1 MSDLFNTAIV
11 EKRNILNS
19 VRSNNMSLQELR
31 FFSIYL
37 SKINSWDKST
47 RVVRFPLND
56 FRRIMGLGEF
66 DNIAHFRYTIRHIL
80 QQIVEVPNEN
90 GTGYTAFQLFKRAK
104 VEKDDQDEWYVEF
117 DAHDDALPLM
127 FDFKN
132 RYFKYELWN
141 ALRLKSTNQVRMYE
155 ILKQYEGLGKRELTF
170 TALRELLGISKKEY
184 AGRTGWS
191 DFKKKVLDSCQQAL
205 KESTDICYTY
215 ERGRTGK
222 GGRWLTIIFHIFKN
236 EEYKDPLSLKEFIAR
251 QPEPKPP
258 ALGTMGADGEFVGQT
273 TLFDELDE
281 PQNALE
287 NALAKAVDNEF
298 NEETMR
304 LIAEKIKNKGISDS
318 KAPSFLREMW
328 LMLLIEEKRKE
339 DQGLK
344 ILDKAKY
351 LIAMIDRR
359 TPPKADKRRT
369 AYEETSTIDDDK
381 WYELADSF
389 DPWEEIGE
397 HPEKCNT

>member
-1 MSDLFNTAIV
+1 MSELFNTAIV
-11 EKRNILNS
+11 EKRNVLNEL
-19 VRSNNMSLQELR
+19 RSNNMTLQELR

-37 SKINSWDKST
+37 SKINPYDVST
-47 RVVRFPLND
+47 RKVRFPIEE
-56 FRRIMGLGEF
+56 FQRIMGFGRLNLSRLKESTNSLLGKVVRVPDERGGF
-66 DNIAHFRYTIRHIL
+66 IAFT
-80 QQIVEVPNEN
+80 
-90 GTGYTAFQLFKRAK
+90 LFKRCI
-104 VEKDDQDEWYVEF
+104 VSRDDNDHWFIEI
-117 DAHDDALPLM
+117 DASDDALPLM

-141 ALRLKSTNQVRMYE
+141 ALRLKSPNQLRMYE
-155 ILKQYEGLGKRELTF
+155 ILKQYEGLGRRELTIKE
-170 TALRELLGISKKEY
+170 LRELLGIDSEEY
-184 AGRTGWS
+184 DRWNN
-191 DFKKKVLDSCQQAL
+191 FKIRVLDSCQQAL

-222 GGRWLTIIFHIFKN
+222 GGKWLTIVFHIFKN
-236 EEYKDPLSLKEFIAR
+236 EDYKDPLSLKEFIAR
-251 QPEPKPP
+251 QPEPNPL
-258 ALGTMGADGEFVGQT
+258 ALGTMSADDELVGQT
-273 TLFDELDE
+273 SLSEAPAE
-281 PQNALE
+281 PQ

-298 NEETMR
+298 DEETMR
-304 LIAEKIKNKGISDS
+304 LIAEKIKNKGIPDS

-369 AYEETSTIDDDK
+369 AYEETSTIDDNK

-389 DPWEEIGE
+389 DPWEELE
-397 HPEKCNT
+397 NWK